1 MILLHEVTKTATRW
15 DRIWRVRGRNSDLPL
30 GLLSSHIVVVADIF
44 STLQSFFFL
53 GGCLTP
59 EQISQGTSDIAM
71 VYTSLAQ
78 RRGIE
83 HPVCFSKVTAHPVC
97 QPF

>member
-44 STLQSFFFL
+44 STLQSFFFW
-53 GGCLTP
+53 GG
-59 EQISQGTSDIAM
+59 
-71 VYTSLAQ
+71 V
-78 RRGIE
+78 
-83 HPVCFSKVTAHPVC
+83 
-97 QPF
+97 